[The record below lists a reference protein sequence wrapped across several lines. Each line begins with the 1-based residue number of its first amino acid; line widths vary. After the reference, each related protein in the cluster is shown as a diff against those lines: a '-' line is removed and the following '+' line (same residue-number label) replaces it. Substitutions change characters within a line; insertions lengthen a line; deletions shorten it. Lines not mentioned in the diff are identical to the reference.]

1 LPVYVD
7 SYQASYRGM
16 KMSHMIADTA
26 AELHAMA
33 DAIGVQRRWF
43 QATASFPHY
52 DVCET
57 KRQLA
62 LAKGAVEVSRED
74 FVAKMQQIR
83 AQGAA
88 TGFVF
93 KPRRSENGNGQ

>member
-1 LPVYVD
+1 
-7 SYQASYRGM
+7 M

-26 AELHAMA
+26 AELHFMA

-43 QATASFPHY
+43 QAHASFPHY

-62 LAKGAVEVSRED
+62 IAKGAIEVSRENL
-74 FVAKMQQIR
+74 VAKMR
-83 AQGAA
+83 AQGASS
-88 TGFVF
+88 GFVF
-93 KPRRSENGNGQ
+93 KQRRSENGNGE